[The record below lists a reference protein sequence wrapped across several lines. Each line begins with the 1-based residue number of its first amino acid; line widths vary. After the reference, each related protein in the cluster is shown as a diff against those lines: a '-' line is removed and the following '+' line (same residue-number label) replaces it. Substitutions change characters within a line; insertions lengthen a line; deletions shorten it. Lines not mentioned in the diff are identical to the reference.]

1 MTVDLTHPAVA
12 QYLARLSDAARVLP
26 AGRAQDLHGEIRDHL
41 AQALADLGPTDDA
54 AVLQALDRLGPPE
67 DIVGAEM
74 ENLPA
79 PIPAG
84 RMPDPGQFGAA
95 RPGLW
100 GPVEVIAVLLLTVGV
115 VTVIGPVIGL
125 ALAWLSQRWSLRDK
139 LIATVG
145 AFASFLVVIGVAV
158 VGLGLFA
165 ASSSGVQVSSTQV
178 SVEAPVPSPAAPTL
192 P

>member
-26 AGRAQDLHGEIRDHL
+26 AGRAQELHGEIRDHL
-41 AQALADLGPTDDA
+41 AQALADVGPADDA

-84 RMPDPGQFGAA
+84 RTPDPGQFGAA

-100 GPVEVIAVLLLTVGV
+100 GPVEVIAVLLFTVGV

-125 ALAWLSQRWSLRDK
+125 ALAWLSQRWSLREK
-139 LIATVG
+139 LIATV
-145 AFASFLVVIGVAV
+145 AALASVLVVIGIAV

-165 ASSSGVQVSSTQV
+165 ASSTGVRVTSEQVSAQ
-178 SVEAPVPSPAAPTL
+178 PVPSPPVPTL

>member
-79 PIPAG
+79 PIPA
-84 RMPDPGQFGAA
+84 PAP
-95 RPGLW
+95 
-100 GPVEVIAVLLLTVGV
+100 
-115 VTVIGPVIGL
+115 
-125 ALAWLSQRWSLRDK
+125 
-139 LIATVG
+139 
-145 AFASFLVVIGVAV
+145 
-158 VGLGLFA
+158 
-165 ASSSGVQVSSTQV
+165 ST
-178 SVEAPVPSPAAPTL
+178 TI
-192 P
+192 